1 MLIKILK
8 GGGGAAGREEKG
20 RREALPSVSFSE
32 NLPSPN
38 MRGRWEGGLY
48 SAEASDR
55 LEG

>member
-8 GGGGAAGREEKG
+8 GEGGAAGREEKG

-38 MRGRWEGGLY
+38 MGGRWEGGLY